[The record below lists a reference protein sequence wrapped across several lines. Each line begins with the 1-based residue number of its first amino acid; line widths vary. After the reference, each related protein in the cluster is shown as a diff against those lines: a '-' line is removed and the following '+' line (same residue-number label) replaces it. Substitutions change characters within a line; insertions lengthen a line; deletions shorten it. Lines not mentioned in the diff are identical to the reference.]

1 MLETYGKLT
10 AIGLASGLLAGI
22 VGGGSDALIA
32 PALVFTGVLS
42 TFPEA
47 VGTSLATLLPPVGIF
62 AVYQYYKKGNVNL
75 WYAFYIAIMFT
86 IGSYIMSLVGVKLN
100 KNITRRIYAV
110 FLVGLGVFIFVDSLI
125 NDYTK
130 S

>member
-47 VGTSLATLLPPVGIF
+47 VGTSLATLLPPVGVF

-100 KNITRRIYAV
+100 KNITRRIYAI
-110 FLVGLGVFIFVDSLI
+110 FLVGLGVFIFVDSII
-125 NDYTK
+125 NDYDK
-130 S
+130 